1 MKTAK
6 VLKGT
11 IAVSFVAVLL
21 QGCGAV
27 GGAQA
32 YVPRFAARSAI
43 AAHGASSGDYTILYN
58 FSPGR
63 DGSWPQTGVTALNG
77 RLFGTTSWG
86 GHIDGVVYKLTTSG
100 QQTVLYRF
108 NESRGAQDPQGELL
122 VVNNT
127 LYGTAQSGGA
137 KGRGAIFAITPSGRE
152 QHVVYSFQRSPDLS
166 DPKAGLVE
174 RNGTMYGTA
183 RGGGG
188 QKHYGGVYSLTTSGV
203 EHVLHRFDGAPNDG
217 AIPYGKLTLV
227 NGVFYGTTLGGGSH
241 DSGSIYSITPSG
253 KERLLYSF
261 KGGAN
266 DGAAPIALTLLDG
279 TLYGTTVNGGDS
291 SCGNGCGTVFAFK
304 IGGTEGVLH
313 KFKLNEGARP
323 SAALLAYNGQL
334 YGTTC
339 SGGLFG
345 NAFTCGNGS
354 GYEEFGSGSLFR
366 ISPGGSFTILHYFSG
381 YGDGATPVA
390 PLIAYKGALYG
401 TTQNGGNGQYGTV
414 FRIAP

>member
-6 VLKGT
+6 ILKGHRCLCRG
-11 IAVSFVAVLL
+11 VVAGLRRL
-21 QGCGAV
+21 

-43 AAHGASSGDYTILYN
+43 AAHGASTRDYTILYD

-203 EHVLHRFDGAPNDG
+203 EHVLHRFDGAANDG
-217 AIPYGKLTLV
+217 DSYGKLTLV
-227 NGVFYGTTLGGGSH
+227 NGVSRHDVGGSY

-253 KERLLYSF
+253 KERLFYSF

-304 IGGTEGVLH
+304 IGCRTGSSNFEIERRREALCRLTRLQRATLRHDVLRRVIR
-313 KFKLNEGARP
+313 KR
-323 SAALLAYNGQL
+323 L
-334 YGTTC
+334 YLREWF
-339 SGGLFG
+339 GLRRVR
-345 NAFTCGNGS
+345 
-354 GYEEFGSGSLFR
+354 GSGSPFR
-366 ISPGGSFTILHYFSG
+366 ISPGGQFYH
-381 YGDGATPVA
+381 P
-390 PLIAYKGALYG
+390 P
-401 TTQNGGNGQYGTV
+401 
-414 FRIAP
+414 